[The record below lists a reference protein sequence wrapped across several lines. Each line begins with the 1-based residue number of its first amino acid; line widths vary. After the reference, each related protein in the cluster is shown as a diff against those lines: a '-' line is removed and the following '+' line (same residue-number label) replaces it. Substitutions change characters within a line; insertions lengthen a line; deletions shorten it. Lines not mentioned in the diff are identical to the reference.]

1 MSQLITENSSVPPD
15 NLILLQAFRQ
25 HRGVNRGIW
34 RAEFFGVRGE
44 ARTLPPYP
52 PFAPSLTLPRKRGR
66 DDAREREV
74 GRGRH
79 WDSAAA
85 NDRRRRNRA
94 EGTARA
100 VAAGASRP

>member
-1 MSQLITENSSVPPD
+1 MSQLVTENSSVPPD
-15 NLILLQAFRQ
+15 NLILRQAFGQ

-34 RAEFFGVRGE
+34 RAEFSGVRGE
-44 ARTLPPYP
+44 ARTPPPHPPLPNP
-52 PFAPSLTLPRKRGR
+52 PLQTGEGRGR
-66 DDAREREV
+66 I

-94 EGTARA
+94 ERTARA
-100 VAAGASRP
+100 VAAGST